1 MKLAVLGGG
10 GFRTPTVYRALT
22 GTGPGVPRVTEVALH
37 DTDPQR
43 LQVVAAILR
52 QLAAET
58 PDTSPTIT
66 VTEDLDTALTGAD
79 AVFIAIRVGGV
90 AGRVHDERVALDLG
104 LLGQETTGPGGIA
117 FGLRTVPVVQAIARR
132 IAALAPDAV
141 VIDFTNPAGM
151 VTEALQVVLG
161 DRVVGICDTPSEL
174 AARVARAAGVDPATT
189 EVDYVGL
196 NHLGWLR
203 ALHSGGR
210 DVLPGLLADR
220 DRLAPLEE
228 ARVFGAE
235 WLQATGQVPNEY
247 LWYWYCEREALH
259 AVSTASRTRGEVLRQ
274 QQENF
279 YATVAA
285 DPSDAASRWART
297 LSDRS
302 AGYMADARTSAGRA
316 DSGRRSSRVERTAGT
331 EAEPTTDHGSSGYAG
346 VALAVLLAATG
357 GPAAT
362 LVVNVSNRG
371 TVVGLPDDAVIE
383 VPSRVD
389 ARGVHPLALGTQPDL
404 HQLGLMASVK
414 AVERLTIQAATTGS
428 PELAERAFAL
438 HPLVDSLSVARELLA
453 GYRSRIPE
461 VDAVFDRCARWAR
474 RRPWTRRATDRS
486 TSRAA
491 APTTTQVRVS
501 PTAATCPHR
510 LPSR

>member
-1 MKLAVLGGG
+1 VKLAVLGGG
-10 GFRTPTVYRALT
+10 GFRTPTVYQALT
-22 GTGPGVPRVTEVALH
+22 GTGPGIPRVTEVALH

-52 QLAAET
+52 QLAARS
-58 PDTSPTIT
+58 PDTAPAVT
-66 VTEDLDTALTGAD
+66 VTDDLDAALTGAG

-90 AGRVHDERVALDLG
+90 TGRVHDERVALDLG

-117 FGLRTVPVVQAIARR
+117 FGLRTVPVVRAIARR
-132 IAALAPDAV
+132 ITALAPDAF

-151 VTEALQVVLG
+151 VTEALQAVLG

-189 EVDYVGL
+189 GIDYVGL

-210 DVLPGLLADR
+210 DVLPELLADR
-220 DRLAPLEE
+220 ERLAPLEE
-228 ARVFGAE
+228 ARVFGADF
-235 WLQATGQVPNEY
+235 LQATGQVPNEY
-247 LWYWYCEREALH
+247 LWYWYCAREALH
-259 AVSTASRTRGEVLRQ
+259 AVTTASRTRGEVLRQ
-274 QQENF
+274 QQDNF
-279 YATVAA
+279 YASVAA
-285 DPSDAASRWART
+285 DPTDAASRWART

-316 DSGRRSSRVERTAGT
+316 DAGRRGPGAERTAGT
-331 EAEPTTDHGSSGYAG
+331 AAEPTTDPDAGGYAG
-346 VALAVLLAATG
+346 VALTVLAAVTG

-362 LVVNVSNRG
+362 LVLNVANRG
-371 TVVGLPDDAVIE
+371 IVTGLPADAVVE
-383 VPSRVD
+383 VPSLVD
-389 ARGVHPLALGTQPDL
+389 ADGVHPLPLTAQPDL

-414 AVERLTIQAATTGS
+414 AVERLTIQAATTRS

-438 HPLVDSLSVARELLA
+438 HPLVDSLSVARDLLT

-461 VDAVFDRCARWAR
+461 VDAVFDR
-474 RRPWTRRATDRS
+474 
-486 TSRAA
+486 
-491 APTTTQVRVS
+491 
-501 PTAATCPHR
+501 
-510 LPSR
+510 